1 MTRGFYSATAAMM
14 SDVERFET
22 VANNL
27 ANVNTHG
34 FKRHQT
40 LHHDFQQ
47 GFVERIQTHQV
58 KLTPDKDGELMR
70 DLVQDQPLDI
80 GEMGTGTF
88 VMSQWTHFEQGALQE
103 TQNPLDL
110 ALKGNGF
117 FAVSLPNGELRY
129 SRNGSFKM
137 NADGLLVNNN
147 GLAVMGQRGEIE
159 LDPDAKITITATG
172 DVIQN
177 GKVVDQLDIINFE
190 QPELLLNQGDNLY
203 AAIPEM
209 QETNSQ
215 AHVAQGFL
223 ELSNVDVAGEMIQ
236 MISALRSYQISQ
248 KALQTEDEMSGRL
261 INDVGRV

>member
-47 GFVERIQTHQV
+47 GFVERIQTHKV
-58 KLTPDKDGELMR
+58 KLSPDKNGELMR

-80 GEMGTGTF
+80 GKMGTGTF
-88 VMSQWTHFEQGALQE
+88 VMGQWTHFEQGALQE

-117 FAVSLPNGELRY
+117 FTLSMPNGDIRY

-137 NADGLLVNNN
+137 NQDGLLVNNS
-147 GLAVMGQRGEIE
+147 GIPVMGQGGEIE
-159 LDPDAKITITATG
+159 LEPDAKISISPTG
-172 DVIQN
+172 EVIQN
-177 GKVVDQLDIINFE
+177 GKVVDQLNIVNFE
-190 QPELLLNQGDNLY
+190 RPELLMNEGDNLY
-203 AAIPEM
+203 SAIPNM
-209 QETNSQ
+209 QEKPNQ
-215 AHVAQGFL
+215 AEVAQGFL

-236 MISALRSYQISQ
+236 MITALRSYQISQ